1 MERKT
6 NLTLHLIQ
14 VLNKILRMNYLDNLF
29 FAILL
34 TFGAYY
40 FVKNVKKIIRN
51 INLGQAINRS
61 DNASERWKNMAMIAL
76 GQSKMVKRPVAGI
89 LHIIVYLGFVIINIE
104 VLEIII
110 DGLFGTHR
118 VFSFLGIVY
127 DLLIGSFEILALLVL
142 VAVIVFLI
150 RRNGIKLKRFIS
162 SDLKGWPKSDA
173 NYILYFEIVL
183 MSLFLL
189 MNAADFHLQ
198 NISGG
203 FGHYHQAGSFP
214 ISQYIAPFFDGMNP
228 TSVAFFERIFWW
240 IHITGILIFLN
251 YLYFS
256 KHLHILLAF
265 PNTYFADLNPKGQ
278 LDNLASVT
286 KEVRLMMDPNAD
298 PYATP
303 VIDETRGG
311 AELSEANAAPTKF
324 GASDVQDLNWVQL
337 LNAYTCTECGRCT
350 SSCPANQTGKK
361 LSPRKIMMDTR
372 DRLEEVG
379 KNIDANKGV
388 FIPDNKSLLNDYISS
403 EELWACTS
411 CNACVEECPVN
422 ISPLSIIMDMR
433 RYLVMEQS
441 AAPMPLNAMMTNI
454 ENNGAPWQYN
464 QQDRLNWKNEN

>member
-1 MERKT
+1 MS
-6 NLTLHLIQ
+6 
-14 VLNKILRMNYLDNLF
+14 YLDTLL
-29 FAILL
+29 FAIILVL
-34 TFGAYY
+34 GFG
-40 FVKNVKKIIRN
+40 FFTINIRKIIRN
-51 INLGQAINRS
+51 INLGQDINRS
-61 DNASERWKNMAMIAL
+61 DNPASRWKNMAMIAL

-89 LHIIVYLGFVIINIE
+89 LHIIVYIGFVIINLE
-104 VLEIII
+104 LLEIII

-118 VFSFLGIVY
+118 IFSFLGTFY
-127 DLLIGSFEILALLVL
+127 DILIGSFEILAFLVL
-142 VAVIVFLI
+142 VAVLVFYS
-150 RRNGIKLKRFIS
+150 RRNIIKLKRFIH

-198 NISGG
+198 NIPGG
-203 FGHYHQAGSFP
+203 FGHYSQVGSFP
-214 ISQYIAPFFDGMNP
+214 ISQFIAPIFNGLSESLVMMI
-228 TSVAFFERIFWW
+228 ERAVWW
-240 IHITGILIFLN
+240 MHIIGILIFLN

-265 PNTYFADLNPKGQ
+265 PNTYFANLNPLGQ
-278 LDNLASVT
+278 FDNLESVT
-286 KEVRLMMDPNAD
+286 KEVKLMIDPNAN
-298 PYATP
+298 PYATAP
-303 VIDETRGG
+303 IDE
-311 AELSEANAAPTKF
+311 NAVPSKF

-350 SSCPANQTGKK
+350 SVCPANQTGKK

-379 KNIDANKGV
+379 KNIDANKGI
-388 FIPDNKSLLNDYISS
+388 FIPDNKTLLNDFITP

-411 CNACVEECPVN
+411 CNACVDECPVN

-441 AAPMPLNAMMTNI
+441 AAPMPLNAMMSNI

-464 QQDRLNWKNEN
+464 QQDRLNWKNE